1 MKSNKTTV
9 KIKNTLRSTVIF
21 ENPPPD
27 YWSQIKEYAKYRSIA
42 DIDESVLNSAAEVI
56 EDTNS
61 EYKVM
66 FVNGQ
71 SGWIWKDN
79 CTQLKK
85 LS

>member
-1 MKSNKTTV
+1 MKFNKTTV
-9 KIKNTLRSTVIF
+9 KIKNNLRSSVIF

-27 YWSQIKEYAKYRSIA
+27 YWSQIKGCEKYRSLA
-42 DIDESVLNSAAEVI
+42 DIDESVLNLAAEVI